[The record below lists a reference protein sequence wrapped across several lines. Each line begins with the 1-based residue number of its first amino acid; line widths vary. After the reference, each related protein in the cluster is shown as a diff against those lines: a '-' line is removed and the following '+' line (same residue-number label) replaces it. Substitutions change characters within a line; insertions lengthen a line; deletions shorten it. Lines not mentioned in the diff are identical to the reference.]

1 MKRTRFSAVAAA
13 AAVTV
18 ASLALAACSGP
29 SVGAASDDAST
40 SPSAATGGPDF
51 TGVTPAKK
59 ITFWSSNPGGSG
71 DVTQEIIDAFTAKTG
86 IEVELVP
93 AASYEDVAQK
103 FQAAQAGG
111 GLPDVLTLSDV
122 WWYRY
127 YLNDQIIPLG
137 NALEAAKADTDDYL
151 PVFYGDYQYDGE
163 QWAVPFARST
173 PLFYYNKAQWAAA
186 GLPDRG
192 PATWQE
198 FAEWAPKL
206 AAVNGGK
213 PAFEWPDIAGYAG
226 WIAQDLLWGW
236 GGSWSAKDSF
246 DVTAD
251 SAKSVEA
258 LQFLQDSIYTDK
270 WAAQAAKDAGADLAA
285 GGTSATIASSG
296 SFAGI
301 QKTLDS
307 AGNPF
312 ELGAAPLPGGPAA
325 SDGVSPTGGTGV
337 AIPKGIPAANQL
349 AAAEFIA
356 FLTNPENTVKFS
368 GATGYIPVDKSADT
382 TALRAAKPVIGVAID
397 QADATRSQDWARV
410 FLPGGDQAMNSAIQ
424 SIATQQV
431 PVKDAMTDLKGK
443 LEQIYTTQVEPNLK

>member
-1 MKRTRFSAVAAA
+1 MKRSRFSLAAVSVAAA
-13 AAVTV
+13 

-29 SVGAASDDAST
+29 SVAVDSGASSG
-40 SPSAATGGPDF
+40 SSAAPAGGPDF
-51 TGVTPAKK
+51 SGVTPAKK
-59 ITFWSSNPGGSG
+59 ITFWSSNPGSSG

-86 IEVELVP
+86 IEVDLVP
-93 AASYEDVAQK
+93 AASYEEVAQK

-122 WWYRY
+122 WWFRY

-137 NALEAAKADTDDYL
+137 NALKAADVDTGDYL
-151 PVFYGDYQYDGE
+151 PVFYGDYTYDGE

-192 PATWQE
+192 PKTWQE

-206 AAVNGGK
+206 AAANGGK

-226 WIAQDLLWGW
+226 WVAQDLLWGW

-246 DVTAD
+246 DITAD

-258 LQFLQDSIYTDK
+258 LQFLQDSIYQGK
-270 WAAQAAKDAGADLAA
+270 WAAQAATDAGADLAA

-337 AIPKGIPAANQL
+337 AIPKGVPVENQL

-368 GATGYIPVDKSADT
+368 AATGYIPVDSSADT
-382 TALRAAKPVIGVAID
+382 AALRAQKPIIGVAID
-397 QADATRSQDWARV
+397 QAQHTRSQDWARV
-410 FLPGGDQAMNSAIQ
+410 FLPGGDQAMNAAIQ
-424 SIATQQV
+424 SIATQKV
-431 PVKDAMTDLKGK
+431 PVKDAMADLRHE